1 MVKESAE
8 LIAVATRWVEAMNRR
23 DFETA
28 ANLFHRAEYVR
39 YIGSA
44 PHEWWG
50 GAALVDVYPQH
61 QKELPDFVIDVH
73 DIEAFEDGSVGW
85 AAVRTLS
92 TFGSLDPQPLR
103 FTFVFVLDSG
113 IWRIVH
119 SHLSIGVPNPD
130 VVGVEQTRTLE
141 ELLASIDSGV
151 EAEIRS
157 SVRQGTVTLVF
168 TDIEGSTEL
177 AAVVG
182 DEAWAKI
189 IEWHDTTIRN
199 LVEAG
204 GGTLVKTLGDGAMA
218 AFESVR
224 EAARSAFEIQKAF
237 TERTE
242 RPAVKIRIGLHVGD
256 VVLTED
262 DFLGNTVNK
271 AARITAAA
279 RGGEIVASSSVR
291 ALLGDD
297 SEFGFGE
304 IHMVQ
309 LKGIEGAHE
318 IARVLP
324 GKPKLLPSSS

>member
-1 MVKESAE
+1 MREQQLS
-8 LIAVATRWVEAMNRR
+8 VASSGL
-23 DFETA
+23 DLGGQKFSHTA
-28 ANLFHRAEYVR
+28 
-39 YIGSA
+39 
-44 PHEWWG
+44 
-50 GAALVDVYPQH
+50 
-61 QKELPDFVIDVH
+61 
-73 DIEAFEDGSVGW
+73 
-85 AAVRTLS
+85 
-92 TFGSLDPQPLR
+92 
-103 FTFVFVLDSG
+103 
-113 IWRIVH
+113 
-119 SHLSIGVPNPD
+119 
-130 VVGVEQTRTLE
+130 
-141 ELLASIDSGV
+141 LLTYDA
-151 EAEIRS
+151 
-157 SVRQGTVTLVF
+157 TLVWTRIF
-168 TDIEGSTEL
+168 
-177 AAVVG
+177 G
-182 DEAWAKI
+182 DGHFPPGAPWAKI

-224 EAARSAFEIQKAF
+224 EAARSAFEIQQAF

-297 SEFGFGE
+297 PEFGFGE

-318 IARVLP
+318 IARMLP
-324 GKPKLLPSSS
+324 GKPS